1 MDVASSS
8 SVISHVPA
16 VEEEK
21 TPKMGMKFDTIDEAF
36 GFYNDYAKLAGFKVR
51 KDSSR
56 TKDREMVW
64 KRYLCSKEGT
74 TDEKRSHQSGL
85 VQRRRCR
92 MKTRENCKAQYQ
104 VKKDKSGGYIV
115 CKFVREH
122 SHVFTTPC
130 ETFMLTPGRRVMDSK
145 KKLIKT
151 YDFINIQ
158 STHQMKV
165 FKVQGGAYENI
176 RCTDEDVENYHRDK
190 SEEKRDL
197 DAQMLF
203 EHFKDLK
210 EVNPTF
216 IYNIEKDGED
226 RITRVLG

>member
-1 MDVASSS
+1 M
-8 SVISHVPA
+8 P
-16 VEEEK
+16 
-21 TPKMGMKFDTIDEAF
+21 
-36 GFYNDYAKLAGFKVR
+36 
-51 KDSSR
+51 
-56 TKDREMVW
+56 KDREVVLT
-64 KRYLCSKEGT
+64 RYLCSKEGT

-85 VQRRRCR
+85 VQRCR
-92 MKTRENCKAQYQ
+92 HMKMRENCKAQFQ

-122 SHVFTTPC
+122 SNVFTTPC
-130 ETFMLTPGRRVMDSK
+130 ETFMLRPGRRVMDSK

-158 STHQMKV
+158 STHQMEA

-176 RCTDEDVENYHRDK
+176 RCADEDVENYHRDK

-203 EHFKDLK
+203 EHFRDLK
-210 EVNPTF
+210 EANPTF

-226 RITRVLG
+226 KITRVLG